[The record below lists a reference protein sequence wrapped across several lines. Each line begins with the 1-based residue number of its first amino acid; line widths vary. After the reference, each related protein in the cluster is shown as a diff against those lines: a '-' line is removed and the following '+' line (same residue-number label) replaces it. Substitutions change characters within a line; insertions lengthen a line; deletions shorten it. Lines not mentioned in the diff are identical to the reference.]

1 MAENDREMK
10 EIKSPVIEKLEPVE
24 NAVDLVDI
32 AFNYLLSVVNVIK

>member
-10 EIKSPVIEKLEPVE
+10 EIKSPVIEKLEAVE

-32 AFNYLLSVVNVIK
+32 AFNYLLSLVDLIK